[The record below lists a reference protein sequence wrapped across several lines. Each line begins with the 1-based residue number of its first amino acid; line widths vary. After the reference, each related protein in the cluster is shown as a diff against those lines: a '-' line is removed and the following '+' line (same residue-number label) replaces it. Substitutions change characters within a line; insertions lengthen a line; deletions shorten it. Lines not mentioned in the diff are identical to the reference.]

1 MNDTNNE
8 HITRTAHIQAETRR
22 SRWPGWIW
30 AIPIAA
36 AGIVIWLGVRAFS
49 TRGIDVTVVF
59 DTAAGMEAGST
70 NVTYRGL
77 KVGTVSSLALA
88 KDGEH
93 VNATIDMHKEMEPY
107 LRDGTRFWLVGAE
120 PTLSNLASLKSIVA
134 GPTIAMD
141 PGNGSSSRHFT
152 GLSKPPAITE
162 EEPGRQF
169 ELTANELG
177 SVKQGSSVY
186 YLGLEVGKVT
196 GYHFT
201 GPGNFRFDIFV
212 KAPYDKLVR
221 SGSRFWDASA
231 VQISMG
237 GGGVEARLVSLDAL
251 IDGAVA
257 FETSPEA
264 EATPVA
270 AAGTRF
276 QLHQSKSGADD
287 APLSGGVPYRVS
299 FDGAVGDLKIG
310 APVKLRGFTVGTVT
324 SVGLGFDPK
333 TATLATPVTIALE
346 PLRFHFTDM
355 APSPAG
361 ASSET
366 MNDALR
372 RLVAQGLRAE
382 LTHSVPVVGGEIVS
396 LTLVKTAEPATL
408 TEADGMLE
416 IPAAESS
423 GIGALTDKLGNVPIS
438 AIGQN
443 VRNLTDHLRAIVASP
458 KIMDSIDRLDQTL
471 GRIDKASTD
480 LPPMMRRLHQTA
492 AQLEETASTAN
503 QAMGGGMASQNGN
516 LQSTLKELTGAA
528 RSVRSLADY
537 LDRHPEALIKGK

>member
-1 MNDTNNE
+1 M
-8 HITRTAHIQAETRR
+8 
-22 SRWPGWIW
+22 
-30 AIPIAA
+30 
-36 AGIVIWLGVRAFS
+36 AGRALILGP
-49 TRGIDVTVVF
+49 GIDVTVVF

-88 KDGEH
+88 KDGKH
-93 VNATIDMHKEMEPY
+93 VNARLDMHKDMDPY
-107 LRDGTRFWLVGAE
+107 LREGTRFWLVGAE
-120 PTLSNLASLKSIVA
+120 PSLSNLASLKSIVA
-134 GPTIAMD
+134 GPTIAME

-162 EEPGRQF
+162 EEPGLQF
-169 ELTANELG
+169 ELTANESG

-196 GYHFT
+196 GYHFS
-201 GPGNFRFDIFV
+201 GPGNFRFDVFI

-221 SGSRFWDASA
+221 TGSRFWDASA

-237 GGGVEARLVSLDAL
+237 GGGVEARLVSLGAL

-264 EATPVA
+264 ESTPTA

-276 QLHQSKSGADD
+276 QLHRSKSAADD
-287 APLSGGVPYRVS
+287 APLGHGVTYRVS
-299 FDGAVGDLKIG
+299 FDGAVGDLKVG

-324 SVGLGFDPK
+324 SVGLAFDPK
-333 TATLATPVTIALE
+333 TAALATPVNIALE
-346 PLRFHFTDM
+346 PLRFHFIGM
-355 APSPAG
+355 AASPAG
-361 ASSET
+361 DSNEA
-366 MNDALR
+366 MNDALPQ
-372 RLVAQGLRAE
+372 LIAEGLRAE
-382 LTHSVPVVGGEIVS
+382 LTHSVPVVGSEIVS
-396 LTLVKTAEPATL
+396 LTMVETAKPATL

-416 IPAAESS
+416 IPAAESG
-423 GIGALTDKLGNVPIS
+423 GIGALTEKLGNVPIA

-443 VRNLTDHLRAIVASP
+443 VRNLTDHLRSIVASP

-471 GRIDKASTD
+471 ARIDKASSD
-480 LPPMMRRLHQTA
+480 LPPMMRRLHRTA
-492 AQLEETASTAN
+492 AQLDETASTAN
-503 QAMGGGMASQNGN
+503 QVMGGGMASQNGN

-528 RSVRSLADY
+528 RSIRSLADY

>member
-1 MNDTNNE
+1 MNDNNNE

-77 KVGTVSSLALA
+77 KVGTVSSLALT
-88 KDGEH
+88 KDGKH

-107 LRDGTRFWLVGAE
+107 LREGTRFWLVGAE

-162 EEPGRQF
+162 EQPGRQF
-169 ELTANELG
+169 ELTASELG

-201 GPGNFRFDIFV
+201 GPSNFRFDIFI

-237 GGGVEARLVSLDAL
+237 GGGVEARLVSLGAL

-264 EATPVA
+264 EAPPA

-287 APLSGGVPYRVS
+287 APLGGGVSYRVS
-299 FDGAVGDLKIG
+299 FDGAVGDLKVG
-310 APVKLRGFTVGTVT
+310 APVKLRGFTVGRVT
-324 SVGLGFDPK
+324 SVGLAFDPK
-333 TATLATPVTIALE
+333 TATLATPVKIALE
-346 PLRFHFTDM
+346 PLRFHVTNM

-361 ASSET
+361 ESSDA

-396 LTLVKTAEPATL
+396 LTMVKTAEPATL

-416 IPAAESS
+416 IPAAESG
-423 GIGALTDKLGNVPIS
+423 GIGALTEKLGNVPIS

-443 VRNLTDHLRAIVASP
+443 VRNLTNHLRAIVASP

-471 GRIDKASTD
+471 GRIDKASTG
-480 LPPMMRRLHQTA
+480 LHPIIRRLQQTA

-528 RSVRSLADY
+528 RSIRSLADY